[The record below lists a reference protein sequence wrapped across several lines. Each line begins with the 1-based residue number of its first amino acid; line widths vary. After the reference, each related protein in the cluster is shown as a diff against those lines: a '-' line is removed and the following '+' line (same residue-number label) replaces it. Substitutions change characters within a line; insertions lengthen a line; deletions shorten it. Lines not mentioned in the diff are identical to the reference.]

1 MSGYD
6 IIYEAGDVM
15 NERSAVVKA
24 RLGKLAEFRYLQRRF
39 LSFSEGVCGEAGIS
53 AQQYQLMQVIAAL
66 PEGKAASIT
75 YIAERMFLR
84 HNSAVELVD
93 RAVRANMV
101 RRESDEDDL
110 RRSLVRMTPEGE
122 ELLDRLVLAHLAYL
136 DTNGAEVMRSMELLL
151 ESGRNHVEGD
161 VG

>member
-1 MSGYD
+1 MSEHD
-6 IIYEAGDVM
+6 IIYGTGDVM
-15 NERSAVVKA
+15 NERSAVVKT

-39 LSFSEGVCGEAGIS
+39 LSFSEAVCGEAGIS

-75 YIAERMFLR
+75 YLAERMFLR

-110 RRSLVRMTPEGE
+110 RRSLVRMTEEGE

-136 DTNGAEVMRSMELLL
+136 DTNGGDVMRTMELLL
-151 ESGRNHVEGD
+151 ASGRNQIEGD
-161 VG
+161 AG